1 MSRAVEIDYGSRYA
15 DKFGKDPPRIPAGK
29 TFTDFRAFSQAG
41 RGLAH
46 WHLENETMSS
56 DDLTVL
62 SGALREHLK

>member
-1 MSRAVEIDYGSRYA
+1 VEIGYGSRYA
-15 DKFGKDPPRIPAGK
+15 DKFGKEPPRIPAVK
-29 TFTDFRAFSQAG
+29 TFANFRAFSQAG

-46 WHLENETMSS
+46 WHVEDETMSS

>member
-1 MSRAVEIDYGSRYA
+1 MNLTSP
-15 DKFGKDPPRIPAGK
+15 PPRILAGK